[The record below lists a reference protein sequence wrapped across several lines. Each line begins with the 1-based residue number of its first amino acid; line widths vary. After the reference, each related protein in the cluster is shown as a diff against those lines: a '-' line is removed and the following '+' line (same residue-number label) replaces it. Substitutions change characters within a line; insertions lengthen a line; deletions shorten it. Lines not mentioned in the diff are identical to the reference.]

1 MLNKLIGIA
10 LIIAAVAVEISWLAF
25 CFGSVLIGIL
35 LLLFAPGILLA
46 PFNILLTLGLA
57 FLAKGTI
64 GESGYSSYRYHSYNG
79 DAGGGYGYDRYEE
92 SPSYTTYDTGLKKYY
107 DLLGCSESD
116 DFATIK
122 KAYKDLSKKFHPDA
136 VEGKGLSEE
145 FVVFATQ
152 RMQEI
157 NEAYH
162 KIKESRGKKS

>member
-1 MLNKLIGIA
+1 MLNKLIGVA
-10 LIIAAVAVEISWLAF
+10 LIIAAFAVEISWLAF

-64 GESGYSSYRYHSYNG
+64 RESEYGSYSYRSYNRS
-79 DAGGGYGYDRYEE
+79 AGGGGYSYDRYDE
-92 SPSYTTYDTGLKKYY
+92 PPAYTTYDTGLKKYY
-107 DLLGCSESD
+107 DVLGCSESD

-122 KAYKDLSKKFHPDA
+122 KAYKDLSRKFHPDA

-157 NEAYH
+157 NEAYQ
-162 KIKESRGKKS
+162 KIKESRGR